1 VKILAKFNLILIVL
15 FGAGMYLVTRMAYNF
30 LEQNA
35 RAEVLHQ
42 AQMMVESAGATR
54 EYTEKEIEPL
64 LVDHPRFSEEFLPQ
78 IIPFYAATQIFN
90 RLRKDYPDYNYKEA
104 ALNPSN
110 PRDRAVEWEAD
121 VIEHFRNSPSQKELI
136 GERDTPTGR
145 ALYLAHAISAN
156 DDCLGC
162 HGAVDKVMPTMVKT
176 YGSVNGYGWKP
187 GEVIGAQI
195 VSVPMTVPLRIADTA
210 FRRLIIFLSV
220 VFVATLVAIDLALY
234 AIVIRPVRG
243 LSAMAERISR
253 GELNLQELP
262 VRGNDEIAGVTR
274 SFNRMYVSMA
284 KAMKMLKG

>member
-15 FGAGMYLVTRMAYNF
+15 FGAGMYGVSRLAYNF

-35 RAEVLHQ
+35 RSQVLQQ
-42 AQMMVESAGATR
+42 AQLMVESAGATR

-64 LVDHPRFSEEFLPQ
+64 LVDHPRFSTEFLPQ
-78 IIPFYAATQIFN
+78 IIPFYSATQIFN

-121 VIEHFRNSPSQKELI
+121 LINYFRNHAGEKELV
-136 GERDTPTGR
+136 GERETPTGR
-145 ALYLAHAISAN
+145 SLYLAHAISAN

-162 HGAVDKVMPTMVKT
+162 HGEVDKAMPTVVKT

-195 VSVPMTVPLRIADTA
+195 VSVPMTVPLHIADQA
-210 FRRLIIFLSV
+210 FHRLMIFLSAI
-220 VFVATLVAIDLALY
+220 FVGTLLAIDLALY
-234 AIVIRPVRG
+234 AIVIRPVRS
-243 LSAMAERISR
+243 LAAMADRISR
-253 GELNLQELP
+253 GQLDLQELP
-262 VRGNDEIAGVTR
+262 VKGNDEIAGVTR